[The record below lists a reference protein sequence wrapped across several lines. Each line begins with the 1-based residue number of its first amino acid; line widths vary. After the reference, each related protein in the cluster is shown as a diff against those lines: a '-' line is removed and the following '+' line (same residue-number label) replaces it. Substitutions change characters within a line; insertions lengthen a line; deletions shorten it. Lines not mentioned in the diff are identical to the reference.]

1 MADVQVQAI
10 DITKRFGQ
18 FTALAHINI
27 GIEKG
32 EFLTLLGP
40 SGSGKT
46 TFLNILAGF
55 EAPSSGKLMQGATD
69 VTARPAEDRN
79 FGMVFQGYALFPH
92 MTVERNVAFPLR
104 VRKVPA
110 AEQKAKVAKALEIVG
125 LSAHAHK
132 RPAQLS
138 GGQQQRVA
146 LARALVFSPDLLL
159 LDEPLS
165 ALDKN
170 LREQLQVELQRI
182 HREVRTTFVF
192 VTHDQSEALAM
203 SSRIAIFNHGRLQQI
218 GAPEEVYTRPGS
230 LFVAEFLGQIN
241 LFPLT
246 SPSTSA
252 GMVSGGFG
260 TRVLKAPGAI
270 SGGDVVLGV
279 RPEHVMLARSKDGL
293 AEGANAVEA
302 RVTGIAYHGATV
314 ALTLESAEAPAVRQL
329 SLTVPAEL
337 WSRESYGQG
346 EQVWLTWPPEKGM
359 ILPQQA

>member
-10 DITKRFGQ
+10 DITKRFGH
-18 FTALAHINI
+18 FTALDHINI
-27 GIEKG
+27 GIERG

-55 EAPSSGKLMQGATD
+55 ETPSSGKLLQGGTD
-69 VTARPAEDRN
+69 LTGRPAEERN

-104 VRKVPA
+104 VRKVAA
-110 AEQKAKVAKALEIVG
+110 AEQKARVAQALEIVG
-125 LSAHAHK
+125 LSAHANK

-170 LREQLQVELQRI
+170 LREQLQIELQRI

-203 SSRIAIFNHGRLQQI
+203 SSRIAIFNHGRLEQI

-246 SPSTSA
+246 SPSASD
-252 GMVSGGFG
+252 GMVAGGFG
-260 TRVLKAPGAI
+260 DKVLKAPGTI
-270 SGGDVVLGV
+270 SDGNVVLGV
-279 RPEHVMLARSKDGL
+279 RPEHVTLVKSARGL
-293 AEGANAVEA
+293 AEGANAIEA

-314 ALTLESAEAPAVRQL
+314 ALTLDPVKGQADRQL
-329 SLTVPAEL
+329 FLTVPAET
-337 WSRESYGQG
+337 WSRDAFDQG
-346 EQVWLTWPPEKGM
+346 EAVWLAWAPERGM
-359 ILPQQA
+359 VLPRGA